1 MDLPD
6 KPWKAMYRALL
17 WRVTELVEDGEGW
30 TGVDHPSITELRRVV
45 DSHNDLWEDSEG
57 SPTKLVDM
65 PELNGEEGALSP
77 NPSAATILGIAGAMG
92 ITPEHLI
99 RHYLKP
105 LQQSRRLDA
114 QDTSFDSQGTS

>member
-17 WRVTELVEDGEGW
+17 RRVTELVEDGEGW

-65 PELNGEEGALSP
+65 PELNGEEGAP
-77 NPSAATILGIAGAMG
+77 PVSAASVIEVAARMG
-92 ITPEHLI
+92 ITPEQYVRYHLEP
-99 RHYLKP
+99 R
-105 LQQSRRLDA
+105 
-114 QDTSFDSQGTS
+114 GTG